1 MDLVQ
6 AILERRSVR
15 QFLDEE
21 IPNQDL
27 VAIIDAARWAPSASN
42 QQMWKFVIVKN
53 KEILNEMSQLVL
65 DKIDK
70 IAEETGSGEIKGV
83 KSYSAFFNKAPVT
96 IAVFMQHYQSKNI
109 TEEILRSAGYTEME
123 TQRLRGNVDIQS
135 IGAVIQNILLAAHA
149 KGYGTCWMCASNIAA
164 PEIEKLLGVEENW
177 ELKALIPLGKP
188 ARIPK
193 PTSRKTIDEIMKII
207 E

>member
-1 MDLVQ
+1 MDLME
-6 AILERRSVR
+6 AIIKRRSVR

-21 IPNQDL
+21 VPNQDL
-27 VAIIDAARWAPSASN
+27 KEIIEAARWAPSGSN

-53 KEILNEMSQLVL
+53 KNILNQMAQLVV

-70 IAEETGSGEIKGV
+70 LIKSTGSNELNGIKT
-83 KSYSAFFNKAPVT
+83 YSTFFNKAPVT
-96 IAVFMQHYQSKNI
+96 IAVFMEPYKNK
-109 TEEILRSAGYTEME
+109 TEEILLAAGYSNEE
-123 TQRLRGNVDIQS
+123 AQRLRGNVAIQS
-135 IGAVIQNILLAAHA
+135 IGAAIQNILLAAYL
-149 KGYGTCWMCASNIAA
+149 KGYGTCWMCAPNIAA
-164 PEIEKLLGVEENW
+164 PEIEKLLGVGEPW

-193 PTSRKTIDEIMKII
+193 HTTRKPLEEIIKVI